1 MTQSNKEIVLEVL
14 KRAFIDRDP
23 TVVNQYFAPN
33 YKQHN
38 PVIPDGPSAI
48 AEMIPTLTALT
59 YEPGM
64 AVADGDLVMV
74 HGRYTGWGPKPM
86 VAVDIFRVE
95 DGKVVEH
102 WDVLQEEV
110 PLGVGEAAVVVRMPL
125 GDAVLGQC
133 DQLIVFRRT
142 EDDERR
148 EDRLEYVAVAPE
160 HEPGEL
166 GQVVRDEVDLSLVL
180 EPGPVEGLRA
190 VPQSDDFGRREDVD
204 AAQIDV
210 GVA

>member
-1 MTQSNKEIVLEVL
+1 MATSNKEIVLEVL

-23 TVVNQYFAPN
+23 TVVEQYFGAS

-48 AEMIPTLTALT
+48 AKMIPTLTALT

-86 VAVDIFRVE
+86 VAVDIFRVK

-102 WDVLQEEV
+102 WDVMQEEV
-110 PLGVGEAAVVVRMPL
+110 SAADTASGNAMFTK
-125 GDAVLGQC
+125 A
-133 DQLIVFRRT
+133 
-142 EDDERR
+142 E
-148 EDRLEYVAVAPE
+148 
-160 HEPGEL
+160 
-166 GQVVRDEVDLSLVL
+166 
-180 EPGPVEGLRA
+180 
-190 VPQSDDFGRREDVD
+190 
-204 AAQIDV
+204 
-210 GVA
+210 

>member
-1 MTQSNKEIVLEVL
+1 MAKSNKAIVLEVL

-23 TVVNQYFAPN
+23 TVVEQYFGAN

-59 YEPGM
+59 YERGM

-86 VAVDIFRVE
+86 VAVDIFRVK

-102 WDVLQEEV
+102 WDVMQEEV
-110 PLGVGEAAVVVRMPL
+110 SAADTASGNAM
-125 GDAVLGQC
+125 
-133 DQLIVFRRT
+133 FT
-142 EDDERR
+142 T
-148 EDRLEYVAVAPE
+148 PE
-160 HEPGEL
+160 
-166 GQVVRDEVDLSLVL
+166 
-180 EPGPVEGLRA
+180 
-190 VPQSDDFGRREDVD
+190 
-204 AAQIDV
+204 
-210 GVA
+210 

>member
-1 MTQSNKEIVLEVL
+1 MTKSNKEIVLEVL

-23 TVVNQYFAPN
+23 TVVEQYFGAN

-38 PVIPDGPSAI
+38 PVIPDGPYAI
-48 AEMIPTLTALT
+48 AEMIPTLTALK

-95 DGKVVEH
+95 NGKVVEH

-110 PLGVGEAAVVVRMPL
+110 SAADTRSGNAM
-125 GDAVLGQC
+125 
-133 DQLIVFRRT
+133 FT
-142 EDDERR
+142 K
-148 EDRLEYVAVAPE
+148 
-160 HEPGEL
+160 
-166 GQVVRDEVDLSLVL
+166 S
-180 EPGPVEGLRA
+180 
-190 VPQSDDFGRREDVD
+190 
-204 AAQIDV
+204 
-210 GVA
+210 